1 MTRKDSSLGAG
12 EAPLGRQ
19 VEYPATVDPS
29 VLFPISRADARA
41 PLGIEAAALPF
52 AGSDI
57 WNAWEFSWL
66 DAHGRPCVAVV
77 ELRVP
82 CDSPNLVE
90 SKSLKLY
97 LGGYAMIRF
106 DDAQDVRARIAD
118 DVSAGVGAPIEVSLL
133 EPAQFERLRVRDLAG
148 ESLDDQRIEI
158 TGYAEPDPN
167 CLCTRAGARPVE
179 EALVTDLFRSRCPVT
194 GQPDWASVQVRHRGI
209 PVDRAGLL
217 RYLVSYREHA
227 AFHEACVER
236 MFLDIQQRCRPLGL
250 LVHARFLRRGGIDIN
265 PWRATP
271 DFAVT
276 LANVRTTRQ

>member
-29 VLFPISRADARA
+29 VLFPISRADART
-41 PLGIEAAALPF
+41 PLRIEAAALPF

-66 DAHGRPCVAVV
+66 DARGKPCVAVT
-77 ELRVP
+77 ELRVS

-106 DDAQDVRARIAD
+106 DDTQDVRARIAE
-118 DVSAGVGAPIEVSLL
+118 DVSASVGAPVEVSLR
-133 EPAQFERLRVRDLAG
+133 EPAEFERLRVRDLAG

-158 TGYAEPDPN
+158 TEYVEPDPEH
-167 CLCTRAGARPVE
+167 LRARDGARPVE

-194 GQPDWASVQVRHRGI
+194 GQPDWASVQVRYRGI
-209 PVDRAGLL
+209 PVDHAGML

-271 DFAVT
+271 DFAAT

>member
-1 MTRKDSSLGAG
+1 MSRPLN
-12 EAPLGRQ
+12 PLGR
-19 VEYPATVDPS
+19 ETPFPATVDPS
-29 VLFPISRADARA
+29 ILFPISRADARA
-41 PLGIEAAALPF
+41 PLGIETGALPF
-52 AGSDI
+52 AGADI

-66 DAHGRPCVAVV
+66 ESHGKPCVAVV

-97 LGGYAMIRF
+97 LGGYAMVRF

-118 DVSAGVGAPIEVSLL
+118 DVSASVGDPVEVWLR
-133 EPAQFERLRVRDLAG
+133 EPAEFERLHVRDLAG
-148 ESLDDQRIEI
+148 ESLDDQRMEI
-158 TGYAEPDPN
+158 TEYTGPDPEN
-167 CLCTRAGARPVE
+167 LCTRHGARPVE

-194 GQPDWASVQVRHRGI
+194 GQPDWASVQIRYRGI

-236 MFLDIQQRCRPLGL
+236 MFLDIRHRCRPLGL

-271 DFAVT
+271 EFAAT

>member
-1 MTRKDSSLGAG
+1 MSRPLN
-12 EAPLGRQ
+12 PLGRGTPF
-19 VEYPATVDPS
+19 PATVDPS
-29 VLFPISRADARA
+29 VLFPISRADART
-41 PLGIEAAALPF
+41 PLGIDAAALPF

-66 DAHGRPCVAVV
+66 DALGKPCVAVV

-82 CDSPNLVE
+82 CGSPNLVE

-97 LGGYAMIRF
+97 LGGYAMTRF
-106 DDAQDVRARIAD
+106 DDARDVRTRIAD
-118 DVSAGVGAPIEVSLL
+118 DVSAGVGMPVGVSLR
-133 EPAQFERLRVRDLAG
+133 EPMEFERLRVRDLAG

-158 TGYAEPDPN
+158 TEYAKPDPEH
-167 CLCTRAGARPVE
+167 LCTRDGARPVE

-194 GQPDWASVQVRHRGI
+194 GQPDWANVQVRYRGI
-209 PVDRAGLL
+209 PVDRAGML

-236 MFLDIQQRCRPLGL
+236 MFLDIQQRCRPLAL

-271 DFAVT
+271 DFAAT
-276 LANVRTTRQ
+276 LANLRTTRQ